1 MAKVL
6 AELLRKNKDAIHSHL
21 SLGSVDW
28 EHLVGR
34 VDGSSAAKDEQ
45 LWTFLAACG
54 YAIAGADGVRQLTEI
69 LAGPD
74 LHQDNSRIW
83 LEAMPMSPRKK
94 EGNTHLDLAL
104 GTIRCREGTEGGI
117 ELDDVSEPWICFGE
131 AKLFSDLSHGVTHD
145 PHRNQLARVAENALC
160 FQRRGRYA
168 SRIYV
173 ALITPKAF
181 RFAPVLS
188 RLYQYKFREYQTNRW
203 DLVKDLDLCR
213 MVKRDEPPDWR
224 YPSNMADR
232 VEGLEFRW
240 VTYEELF
247 ENLPCSAISEELK
260 KFQKKHEEAP

>member
-1 MAKVL
+1 MAKAL
-6 AELLRKNKDAIHSHL
+6 AGLLCENKEAINAHL

-28 EHLVGR
+28 ENLVGR
-34 VDGSSAAKDEQ
+34 VPGPSAARDEQ

-54 YAIAGADGVRQLTEI
+54 YAIAGADGVRRLTEI
-69 LAGPD
+69 LAGYD
-74 LHQDNSRIW
+74 LHQNNSRIW
-83 LEAMPMSPRKK
+83 LEAMPMPPRKK

-104 GTIRCREGTEGGI
+104 GTIRCREGTDGGI
-117 ELDDVSEPWICFGE
+117 ELDDVSEPWICFCE

-160 FQRRGRYA
+160 FQRGGRYA

-173 ALITPKAF
+173 ALVTPKAF

-203 DLVKDLDLCR
+203 DLIKDLDLCG

-224 YPSNMADR
+224 YPSNVADR
-232 VEGLEFRW
+232 VKRLELRW
-240 VTYEELF
+240 ITYEELF
-247 ENLPCSAISEELK
+247 ENLPCSVISEDLK
-260 KFQKKHEEAP
+260 KFQEKHREAH

>member
-1 MAKVL
+1 MGKALVG
-6 AELLRKNKDAIHSHL
+6 LLCENKDLIHAHL
-21 SLGSVDW
+21 SLGSVAW
-28 EHLVGR
+28 EDLVGR
-34 VDGSSAAKDEQ
+34 VRGFSAARDEQ

-54 YAIAGADGVRQLTEI
+54 YAIAGVDGVRRLTET
-69 LAGPD
+69 LAGTG

-83 LEAMPMSPRKK
+83 LEALPMSPRKK

-104 GTIRCREGTEGGI
+104 GTIRCRDGTDGGI
-117 ELDDVSEPWICFGE
+117 ELDGDSEPWICFCE

-160 FQRRGRYA
+160 FQRGGRYA

-188 RLYQYKFREYQTNRW
+188 RLYQYKFREYETNRW
-203 DLVKDLDLCR
+203 DLIKDLDLCR
-213 MVKRDEPPDWR
+213 MEKRDEPPDWR
-224 YPSNMADR
+224 YPSNVADR
-232 VEGLEFRW
+232 VQRLQLRW

-260 KFQKKHEEAP
+260 EFQEKHREVP